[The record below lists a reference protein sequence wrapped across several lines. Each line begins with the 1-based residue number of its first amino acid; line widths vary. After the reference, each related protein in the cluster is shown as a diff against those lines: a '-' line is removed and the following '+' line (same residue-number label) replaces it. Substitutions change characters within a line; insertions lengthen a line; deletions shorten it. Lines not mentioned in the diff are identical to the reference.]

1 MTLAPRR
8 LLWLLIGLL
17 ALCLAAEWLWPDSG
31 ALAPAAPVRLGG
43 HRAAAQALPERDTA
57 TWGDTVLARP
67 LFSTSRRPPR
77 VVASTH
83 SDSAPS
89 QARLAGI
96 MITRYGKRAIFAPDG
111 GGKQLILPEGAA
123 INDSTISRIQPDRVT
138 LASGTV
144 LLPSFDKNR
153 VGIANT
159 PPFQPAAIGPT
170 GVSPIGGQA
179 PGLPNPG
186 FPNPAMLN
194 PGFGN
199 PNFPGVSGGL
209 PQAQSP
215 NAAAGDDAN
224 PQAPAQ
230 PAPVLPQM
238 MRGTMIPPRREQ

>member
-1 MTLAPRR
+1 MTLQPRR

-17 ALCLAAEWLWPDSG
+17 SACLAAEWLWPDGG
-31 ALAPAAPVRLGG
+31 AAPPAAPLRIGG
-43 HRAAAQALPERDTA
+43 RHAPAQTVPERDTA
-57 TWGDTVLARP
+57 GWGDTVLARP

-77 VVASTH
+77 VVASTR
-83 SDSAPS
+83 SDAAPS

-153 VGIANT
+153 VGPIPTT
-159 PPFQPAAIGPT
+159 PPFQPAVAGAVG
-170 GVSPIGGQA
+170 GVFPP

-186 FPNPAMLN
+186 IPNPALLN
-194 PGFGN
+194 PNFGN
-199 PNFPGVSGGL
+199 PNFPGMPGGL
-209 PQAQSP
+209 PPQAQNP
-215 NAAAGDDAN
+215 AAAAGDDAN